1 MKISMG
7 NIKKVMHKSICY
19 YLLFKTSFYINIIF
33 KYLNI
38 TFASYIKCESFN
50 TYNFGITNLSE
61 INSSY
66 LNKCHNISTVT
77 NNNKNNK

>member
-50 TYNFGITNLSE
+50 TYNNVKWLIKYVIVYKMVFCNCSIIGIQ
-61 INSSY
+61 
-66 LNKCHNISTVT
+66 
-77 NNNKNNK
+77 